1 MLLPTKDDEMTGSL
15 SNDQH
20 LQVLQEE
27 ILLKIDDEIST
38 IGDAHLDQS
47 LGKRPKDRVA
57 ETHIPWTSLM
67 RKLIEEIQL
76 SIEVRC
82 IF

>member
-20 LQVLQEE
+20 LQDLQEK
-27 ILLKIDDEIST
+27 ILLKIDDAIST

-57 ETHIPWTSLM
+57 ETHIPWT
-67 RKLIEEIQL
+67 RFDEEINRGNTVIPL
-76 SIEVRC
+76 R
-82 IF
+82 